1 MTCPFF
7 EEEIK
12 AALFQMGKNKVV
24 GPDNMPVEFFQSC
37 WEIVKDDIVQ
47 MFDEFYRLEL
57 DVSRH
62 NYDIITLLPKVLD
75 AEKIQQYRPICLLN
89 CIYKWITK
97 VLMLRLETVVEKL
110 ILPTQTA
117 FMKGRNIML
126 GIMALHDVLHETKK
140 KEICVGLC

>member
-12 AALFQMGKNKVV
+12 AALFQMEKNKAV
-24 GPDNMPVEFFQSC
+24 GPDSMPVEFFQSC

-62 NYDIITLLPKVLD
+62 NYDIITLLSKVLD
-75 AEKIQQYRPICLLN
+75 AEKIQQYRPIC
-89 CIYKWITK
+89 
-97 VLMLRLETVVEKL
+97 
-110 ILPTQTA
+110 
-117 FMKGRNIML
+117 
-126 GIMALHDVLHETKK
+126 
-140 KEICVGLC
+140 